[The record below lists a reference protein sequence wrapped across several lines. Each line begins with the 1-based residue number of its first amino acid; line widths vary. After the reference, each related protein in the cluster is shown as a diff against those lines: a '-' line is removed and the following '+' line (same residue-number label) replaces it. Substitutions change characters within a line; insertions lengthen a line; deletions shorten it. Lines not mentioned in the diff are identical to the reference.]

1 MGQWVTRS
9 YLKKNG
15 KSGLFESREKKNFFV
30 QNQIDFCQKTSQ
42 YEEELRDKKFNTANS
57 HNQKWFIIYF
67 LKDNDRITI
76 FPVKKDDWKINSKI
90 FC

>member
-9 YLKKNG
+9 YLKKMVNQAYLNQE
-15 KSGLFESREKKNFFV
+15 KKKNFFV

-67 LKDNDRITI
+67 LKDNDRITT
-76 FPVKKDDWKINSKI
+76 FPVKKDD
-90 FC
+90 

>member
-1 MGQWVTRS
+1 MGQWVTCS
-9 YLKKNG
+9 YLKKIVNQAY
-15 KSGLFESREKKNFFV
+15 LNQEKKKKFFV

-76 FPVKKDDWKINSKI
+76 FPVKKDD
-90 FC
+90 